1 MIVANLKTIQ
11 EFQRNGADATEF
23 LSRLLKVD
31 HASASDS
38 YREMT
43 TSMIADAV
51 PSKEGIRA
59 LLEAGKMSGA
69 IRSKASPDSGIG
81 LSLLRE
87 ARRQLGLK

>member
-1 MIVANLKTIQ
+1 MASLKTIQ

-38 YREMT
+38 YLEMT
-43 TSMIADAV
+43 SSMIADGV

-69 IRSKASPDSGIG
+69 IRSEASPDSGID

-87 ARRQLGLK
+87 ARWELELK